1 MAVLLELSDE
11 QKAGLGK
18 VDAWLQRWQD
28 YKRPEDQ
35 VFRLFGYAGTGKT
48 SIAKAASETTAL
60 TPQFIAFTGKAA
72 MVLKTK
78 GCGEA
83 ATIHRTIYL
92 PRGAAVKQYR
102 EELEQL
108 EKTTDPGERRQLE
121 AHLAEMKE
129 ALTSPSWVK
138 RPVSD
143 FRRDT
148 FFIVDECSMPDK
160 FLGED
165 LVSYGFPILA
175 LGDPAQLPP
184 VMGAGYFTGNHKPD
198 VLLTQIHRQ
207 VAGSP
212 VLRLATAVRQGKKL
226 PFGVL
231 GDSRVVKKLTVAE
244 YAEHDQV
251 LCGTNKNRVKA
262 NLAIRQHLGRKKLM
276 EPGDKLICLQNNYD
290 VGVLNGSQW
299 EVVNCEPWHNPRKEK
314 PSVPKFYKAR
324 IKSLDEVGVEFTA
337 IIHINP
343 LLEGRPQFDKF
354 WTPQLAGEDKALV
367 MTYGYCVTCHKA
379 QGSQWGS
386 VAILDD
392 WNNVAS
398 YQQWLYTAV
407 TRAADRVT
415 IVRAEA
421 K

>member
-1 MAVLLELSDE
+1 MAVITELSDE
-11 QKAGLGK
+11 QKAALDK
-18 VDAWLQRWQD
+18 VQAWLRAWDETRHQ
-28 YKRPEDQ
+28 Q

-48 SIAKAASETTAL
+48 SIAKAASETTPL
-60 TPQFIAFTGKAA
+60 TAQFCAFTGKAA

-83 ATIHRTIYL
+83 STIHRLIYL
-92 PRGAAVKQYR
+92 PRGAAIKQYR
-102 EELEQL
+102 EELALL
-108 EKTTDPGERRQLE
+108 ETITDPNERRQLE
-121 AHLAEMKE
+121 THLKEMKE

-143 FRRDT
+143 FPRDT

-160 FLGED
+160 WLGED
-165 LVSYGFPILA
+165 LISYGFPVLA

-184 VMGAGYFTGNHKPD
+184 VMGAGYFTDKHKPD

-212 VLRLATAVRQGKKL
+212 VLKIATGVRQGKKI
-226 PFGVL
+226 PYGKL
-231 GDSRVVKKLTVAE
+231 GDSRVTEKLSVAD
-244 YAEHDQV
+244 YLSHDQV

-262 NLAIRQHLGRKKLM
+262 NLAFRKHLGRVKVL
-276 EPGDKLICLQNNYD
+276 EPGEKLICLQNNYE

-299 EVVNCEPWHNPRKEK
+299 EVIKCEPWINPRKD
-314 PSVPKFYKAR
+314 PPASPKFYKAR
-324 IKSLDEVGVEFTA
+324 IKSLDEVGVEMTA

-343 LLEGRPQFDKF
+343 LLEGRDAFDKF
-354 WTPQLAGEDKALV
+354 WTPQLMGEDKALV

-379 QGSQWGS
+379 QGSQWNS

-392 WNNVAS
+392 WNNAAS

-407 TRAADRVT
+407 TRAAERVT
-415 IVRAEA
+415 IVRAEV

>member
-1 MAVLLELSDE
+1 MAVITELSDE
-11 QKAGLGK
+11 QKAALVK
-18 VDAWLQRWQD
+18 VQAWLRAWDQRREQ
-28 YKRPEDQ
+28 Q

-60 TPQFIAFTGKAA
+60 TPQFCAFTGKAA

-78 GCGEA
+78 GCGDA
-83 ATIHRTIYL
+83 STIHRLIYL
-92 PRGAAVKQYR
+92 PRGAAIKQYR
-102 EELEQL
+102 DELAQL
-108 EKTTDPGERRQLE
+108 ETVTDPSERTQLE
-121 AHLAEMKE
+121 THLKEMKE
-129 ALTSPSWVK
+129 ALTSPSWVR

-148 FFIVDECSMPDK
+148 FFIVDECSMPDR
-160 FLGED
+160 FLGQD
-165 LVSYGFPILA
+165 LVDYGFPILA

-184 VMGAGYFTGNHKPD
+184 VMGAGYFTGGHKPD

-212 VLRLATAVRQGKKL
+212 VLKIATGVRQGKKI
-226 PFGVL
+226 PYGKL
-231 GDSRVVKKLTVAE
+231 GDSRVVDKLSVAD
-244 YAEHDQV
+244 YMAHDQV

-262 NLAIRQHLGRKKLM
+262 NLAFRKHLGRVKVM
-276 EPGDKLICLQNNYD
+276 EPGEKLICLQNNYD

-299 EVVNCEPWHNPRKEK
+299 EVIKCEPWKNKKDRT
-314 PSVPKFYKAR
+314 FYKAR

-354 WTPQLAGEDKALV
+354 WTPQLEGQDNALV

-392 WNNVAS
+392 WNNAAS

-407 TRAADRVT
+407 TRAAERVT
-415 IVRAEA
+415 IVRAES